1 MTRHLTITAA
11 ILLACACGDGS
22 TGCLPNETQTCLCPG
37 GGTGVQACNEDG
49 DGWSPCDCSAPDASS
64 DGDEPECAT
73 DEDCQNGLTCDGE
86 EVCDRGRCRDG
97 DPPACDDDDPC
108 TVDACDEDGGG
119 CVHTD
124 VDGDGDGY
132 VPVSCGGTDCD
143 DTRIDVF
150 PGALD
155 LACDTVD
162 NDCDTVL
169 DVIDDDGD
177 GFEDVECDGNDCNDA
192 LASINPDGLEDSQDV
207 CRDAM
212 DNDCDTLVDCDDDD
226 CPACSDSTGEYSLY
240 PLPVLDC
247 WGGGEVYIV
256 SMEFEDDG
264 STLDVSTTFAFLCTM
279 TGSSP
284 WFTGAFDVSC
294 SAPFIVLSDCTIG
307 LRLAGTFSSDD
318 QWTGALTAT
327 FTGTGCGG
335 CAVESWTLAGQ
346 R

>member
-1 MTRHLTITAA
+1 
-11 ILLACACGDGS
+11 
-22 TGCLPNETQTCLCPG
+22 
-37 GGTGVQACNEDG
+37 
-49 DGWSPCDCSAPDASS
+49 
-64 DGDEPECAT
+64 
-73 DEDCQNGLTCDGE
+73 
-86 EVCDRGRCRDG
+86 
-97 DPPACDDDDPC
+97 
-108 TVDACDEDGGG
+108 
-119 CVHTD
+119 
-124 VDGDGDGY
+124 
-132 VPVSCGGTDCD
+132 
-143 DTRIDVF
+143 
-150 PGALD
+150 
-155 LACDTVD
+155 
-162 NDCDTVL
+162 VL

-177 GFEDVECDGNDCNDA
+177 GFEDVECDGDDCNDE
-192 LASINPDGLEDSQDV
+192 LASVSPDGLEDSQEV

-226 CPACSDSTGEYSLY
+226 CPACSDSTGTYSIY

-264 STLDVSTTFAFLCTM
+264 TTLDVSTTFAFLCTM

-294 SAPFIVLSDCTIG
+294 SAPFVVLSDCTIG
-307 LRLAGTFSSDD
+307 LRLAGTFTSDE